1 MSATTWPSTATRFR
15 VRGDT
20 VEIFPVY
27 ANDRAIRVE
36 FFGDE
41 IDRISEINVVTGT
54 PTRVVDHVAIYPAS
68 HYVASKEKMA
78 ARHPGDLPGDGGTGG
93 LLQGQRP
100 AAGGPAHLAS
110 APCTTLR

>member
-27 ANDRAIRVE
+27 ASDRAIRVE

-41 IDRISEINVVTGT
+41 IDRISEINAVTGT

-78 ARHPGDLPGDGGTGG
+78 AAIQEIYREMEERVAY
-93 LLQGQRP
+93 LQGQRQ

>member
-1 MSATTWPSTATRFR
+1 MAFDRNRFR

-27 ANDRAIRVE
+27 AKDHAIRVE

-41 IDRISEINVVTGT
+41 IDRISEINAVTGT
-54 PTRVVDHVAIYPAS
+54 PTRVLDHVAIYPAS

-78 ARHPGDLPGDGGTGG
+78 AAIQEIYREMEERVEYFKANDQLIEA
-93 LLQGQRP
+93 QRIS
-100 AAGGPAHLAS
+100 PAHLYMIW
-110 APCTTLR
+110 R